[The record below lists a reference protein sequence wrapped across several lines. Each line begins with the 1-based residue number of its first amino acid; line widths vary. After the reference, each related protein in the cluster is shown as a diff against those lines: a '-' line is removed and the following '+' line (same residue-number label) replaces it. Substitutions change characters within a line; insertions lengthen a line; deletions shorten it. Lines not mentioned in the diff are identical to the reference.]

1 MLDKLREELKQA
13 QAKLARREQLDVMLS
28 DAEAQ
33 LGEITARER
42 ALYEQL
48 QKENAD
54 VDAMERTTVT
64 SVFYALLGKKEEKL
78 EKEQRE
84 ALAAKLNYQAVARE
98 LADCRERI
106 DAMTQERDTLTPY
119 LERCNVLR
127 ERIRDT
133 LRSDPVTADRILS
146 LEREIAENQSQLR
159 EIDEAIAAGQKVME
173 RIEGIEDSLS
183 SAESWGTFDL
193 FTRGGIISS
202 MAKHSA
208 LDEAQDGAEQLQIA
222 LSRFRTELADVR
234 IDGDMGQLNMDGFLR
249 FADWFFDGLLVDWTV
264 LSRIHDSQDSVA
276 RVRDQVDEALARLE
290 ELKIAREKKRN
301 VLKEK
306 MDQAVAGT

>member
-13 QAKLARREQLDVMLS
+13 QAKLARREQLGVMLN

-33 LGEITARER
+33 LGEIAARER
-42 ALYEQL
+42 VLYEQL

-98 LADCRERI
+98 LADCRDRI
-106 DAMTQERDTLTPY
+106 DAMTRERDTPTPY
-119 LERCNVLR
+119 IERCNVLR
-127 ERIRDT
+127 EQIRDT
-133 LRSDPVTADRILS
+133 LRGDPASADRILA
-146 LEREIAENQSQLR
+146 LEHEIAGNQSQLR
-159 EIDEAIAAGQKVME
+159 EIDEAIAAGQEAME
-173 RIEGIEDSLS
+173 SIKGIEDSLS

-264 LSRIHDSQDSVA
+264 LSHIHDSQESVS
-276 RVRDQVDEALARLE
+276 RVRDQVDEALSQLE
-290 ELKIAREKKRN
+290 ELQRTREEKRCE
-301 VLKEK
+301 LEEK